1 MYTLWF
7 NVILGSNVI
16 FLCFKLI
23 VIQYNT
29 QLQPLV
35 LSYDPFSSWAIQ
47 CLSVQ
52 KHNWKGMGNAQLW
65 AIQQELNFVANWGL
79 QVHNSAPFSCNLSQP
94 RALQLKLNMSVLQSV
109 QYEQSS
115 ISSWRSVPE
124 EHFLLTALLIACFRW
139 RLSPIKQILIKSSV
153 DRLILDYCT
162 KNPTW
167 HSEYSYWIPLY
178 ELKFECPPNVQ
189 VDLGAEGSIGRWN
202 LLPHMKSNQAKAT
215 TT

>member
-23 VIQYNT
+23 VIHYNT

-65 AIQQELNFVANWGL
+65 VIQQEFNFVANWSL

-94 RALQLKLNMSVLQSV
+94 RALQLKLNLSVLQSV

-115 ISSWRSVPE
+115 ISSWRSRLIELARPKRLTPIL
-124 EHFLLTALLIACFRW
+124 FLLRVSTIDSTDRNFIGGGSWIMGPRLFIILGFFFR
-139 RLSPIKQILIKSSV
+139 II
-153 DRLILDYCT
+153 
-162 KNPTW
+162 
-167 HSEYSYWIPLY
+167 HYSFFNFVWYSFFSIP
-178 ELKFECPPNVQ
+178 
-189 VDLGAEGSIGRWN
+189 W
-202 LLPHMKSNQAKAT
+202 T
-215 TT
+215 

>member
-23 VIQYNT
+23 VIHYNT

-65 AIQQELNFVANWGL
+65 VIQQEFNFVANWSL
-79 QVHNSAPFSCNLSQP
+79 QVHNSAPFSCNLSQL
-94 RALQLKLNMSVLQSV
+94 RALQLKLNLSVLQSV

-139 RLSPIKQILIKSSV
+139 RLSPIKQDSVSWSSSCI
-153 DRLILDYCT
+153 DKIFRRSLDTGLLYQKPHLT
-162 KNPTW
+162 LRIFLLN
-167 HSEYSYWIPLY
+167 HSIWTQIWVS
-178 ELKFECPPNVQ
+178 
-189 VDLGAEGSIGRWN
+189 S
-202 LLPHMKSNQAKAT
+202 
-215 TT
+215 